1 MLLATLSS
9 GRGTSAGQVCEA
21 ASKIG
26 RIEGNVFHGNGRFG
40 KIHLLYI
47 KQNFPLFCTLSLMQ
61 WPLFCTTSGTYTLN
75 SNYPKST
82 DQSLGNDGRNTDQT
96 LCEGF
101 DEDGNTRGLSTAFQ
115 NNLDYQNDFVGHYN
129 AGDIQYNGHQSYNN
143 LQLIYWK
150 ETKNFEN
157 GCSAHITGGSF
168 ASGNMA

>member
-1 MLLATLSS
+1 MVCSCQFRIFVTL
-9 GRGTSAGQVCEA
+9 Q
-21 ASKIG
+21 
-26 RIEGNVFHGNGRFG
+26 
-40 KIHLLYI
+40 
-47 KQNFPLFCTLSLMQ
+47 
-61 WPLFCTTSGTYTLN
+61 
-75 SNYPKST
+75 
-82 DQSLGNDGRNTDQT
+82 
-96 LCEGF
+96 GF

-157 GCSAHITGGSF
+157 GCSAHITGGSY